1 MFELFEILSIKRAYW
16 GANKIH
22 SLCSALQWLRSF
34 TYGNI
39 VLWVFC
45 CVFRFTLTSIMD
57 FDINLDRIS
66 QKCLGCDPVVT
77 RDAVFVLRVFG
88 CFGEVSSCS
97 LINQHTMK
105 CQQNGAVHLFSTMYT
120 IPTNAIT
127 KCHIHPYRS
136 WICWN
141 HHFEWLS
148 GFNMH
153 ETPWNET
160 PISVSFF
167 LISLVKIMYWQL
179 TPISNFPMWQRM
191 TAF

>member
-1 MFELFEILSIKRAYW
+1 MSAHVSSAGCSSCYLINVISYALHKYADKLSEHDMFELFEILSIKRAYW

-22 SLCSALQWLRSF
+22 SLCSAMVTVIHIR
-34 TYGNI
+34 NI

-66 QKCLGCDPVVT
+66 RKMLG
-77 RDAVFVLRVFG
+77 LRSG
-88 CFGEVSSCS
+88 CHHRRRFCATGVRLFLGKFSSCS

-105 CQQNGAVHLFSTMYT
+105 CQQNGPFIYFPQCT

-127 KCHIHPYRS
+127 KCHIHTYRS

-153 ETPWNET
+153 ET
-160 PISVSFF
+160 
-167 LISLVKIMYWQL
+167 
-179 TPISNFPMWQRM
+179 
-191 TAF
+191 